1 MSKGTERDVT
11 LQELKDIIFFYADS
25 EMKGYLHAM
34 ERMSEEM
41 AEIQRQRYV
50 SIFQI
55 IDDADLNEEFNT
67 YRNGTKK

>member
-1 MSKGTERDVT
+1 MSKERERDVT
-11 LQELKDIIFFYADS
+11 LQELKDIIFLYAAA
-25 EMKGYLHAM
+25 EMKGYLQAI

>member
-1 MSKGTERDVT
+1 MERDVT
-11 LQELKDIIFFYADS
+11 LQELKDIIFLYAAA
-25 EMKGYLHAM
+25 EMKGYLQAI
-34 ERMSEEM
+34 EKMSEEM

-55 IDDADLNEEFNT
+55 IDDADLNEEFDT

>member
-11 LQELKDIIFFYADS
+11 LQELKDIIFFYAAS